1 MYCFVLFCFKCFH
14 TTLNGLVCWFAL
26 MYWLEILLMWHL
38 WHKEIKSCI
47 GKSCLSVLGSIICP
61 FSIKLLLFL
70 FCFFIFGGAG
80 DILFVLQAE

>member
-1 MYCFVLFCFKCFH
+1 MHLLK
-14 TTLNGLVCWFAL
+14 
-26 MYWLEILLMWHL
+26 IILMWHL

-61 FSIKLLLFL
+61 FSVKLVLFL
-70 FCFFIFGGAG
+70 VLSFIFGGGG

>member
-1 MYCFVLFCFKCFH
+1 
-14 TTLNGLVCWFAL
+14 
-26 MYWLEILLMWHL
+26 MWHL